1 MSGINPIT
9 RKNDYILFENSTAL
23 TNTDDT
29 QEQINFSDISSTAS
43 SSENDEE
50 YFNALNEALGIDYEE
65 YMIDLLEQNVVQVQ
79 QNLDIQD
86 DSDGWISDIYNGI
99 KELTTLGV
107 SKSEVTSA
115 IQNQKDIIEKL
126 KQAHEDGSFKEI
138 YKELTGVE
146 YDEEKVAKF
155 YQRENEVK
163 LLQAGLEKINA
174 LELDDDEKEKEI
186 NQYIESFES
195 LTSISSEELIQEYNS
210 LASQTLGSV
219 NELID
224 LLNKYIQSQESFID
238 KAANI
243 AQIGGIG
250 LMTLGGIACF
260 IPGGQGVGA
269 FCLKAGQI
277 AALGGTFGDNAL
289 ELVDTMTNEQNFEQ
303 DKEKY
308 KDISKETFVDA
319 ALFLSGYGAGSAA
332 NLAGKAVLSKTG
344 SIALQKIAD
353 IGVDASLSLLSDY
366 IITGEIDIKGE
377 GFSQLLSILTGSAYA
392 KINQAKAEINTTKTD
407 SQTSKMSFNPES
419 GELEASKIKNEIESI
434 ELDHQSAGDSVSS
447 ALKVEQFSNK
457 ELTAEQNRQL
467 SQVANKLSQEYAN
480 NVGQIQAEAKSRFSG
495 LNTVDEGN
503 ITSRPKSA
511 KSTFEK
517 LASKAQ
523 HGDIDIYSDTQCKG
537 AIGDGY
543 GTRIKMDDVDV
554 SCAQEQINLTLQDI
568 GLTQKEFVD
577 YLLGK
582 TKYEGEIESQLSFAK
597 TELLETL
604 KSTQSQNVVKRLV
617 SLINEADADAPEII
631 TELNN
636 YGSET
641 ASYFTKAQ
649 LNQIAKAYHTKYGKP
664 LNIVTKCEASDFKKI
679 NREISDDGKIIYR
692 TREAIFKDSGSQK
705 PSGYTTSQMNTKHV
719 LENNSIVEGELQ
731 IRGKQVNEFAEV
743 EHIPYDIR
751 KEKIKE
757 TDTEYSQIY
766 SLIKDMSDDAYNQY
780 NSYLSQTYETLRL
793 RELGF
798 VVKEDPK
805 IENFLDKFGFSDDE
819 LKLLSKEGL
828 HLLKYGTIKET
839 K

>member
-1 MSGINPIT
+1 MSGIDPIT
-9 RKNDYILFENSTAL
+9 SKKSYISLEDNVASVNKDY
-23 TNTDDT
+23 T
-29 QEQINFSDISSTAS
+29 QEEIDFSNISLSVS
-43 SSENDEE
+43 SNENDEE
-50 YFNALNEALGIDYEE
+50 YFNALNEAMGVDYEE
-65 YMIDLLEQNVVQVQ
+65 YMIDLLEQNVIQVQ
-79 QNLDIQD
+79 QNLDKQD

-107 SKSEVTSA
+107 SKSEVISA

-126 KQAHEDGSFKEI
+126 KQAHEDGNFKDV
-138 YKELTGVE
+138 YQELTGVE

-163 LLQAGLEKINA
+163 LLQAGLEKINV
-174 LELDDDEKEKEI
+174 LGLNDNEKEEKI

-195 LTSISSEELIQEYNS
+195 LTSISSEELMQEYNS
-210 LASQTLGSV
+210 LASQTLGSA

-224 LLNKYIQSQESFID
+224 LLNNYIQSQESFID
-238 KAANI
+238 KTANV

-250 LMTLGGIACF
+250 LMAVGGVACF
-260 IPGGQGVGA
+260 IPGGQAVGA

-308 KDISKETFVDA
+308 KEISKETFVDA

-332 NLAGKAVLSKTG
+332 NLAGNAVLSKTG
-344 SIALQKIAD
+344 SVALQKIAD

-366 IITGEIDIKGE
+366 IITGEIDIVGE
-377 GFSQLLSILTGSAYA
+377 GLSQLLSILTGSAYA
-392 KINQAKAEINTTKTD
+392 KINQTKTEINTIKVDQETP
-407 SQTSKMSFNPES
+407 KMSFNPES
-419 GELEASKIKNEIESI
+419 GELEAPKIKGEIESI

-447 ALKVEQFSNK
+447 ALRVQQFTNEK
-457 ELTAEQNRQL
+457 LTLEQNQQL

-480 NVGQIQAEAKSRFSG
+480 NVGQIQIEAKSRFSG
-495 LNTVDEGN
+495 LANVDEGS
-503 ITSRPKSA
+503 ITSRAKSA

-517 LASKAQ
+517 LASKAED
-523 HGDIDIYSDTQCKG
+523 GNIDVYSEAQCEA

-543 GTRIKMDDVDV
+543 GTRIKMDDVNA
-554 SCAQEQINLTLQDI
+554 SYAQEQIDLTLQDI

-577 YLLGK
+577 YMLGK
-582 TKYEGEIESQLSFAK
+582 TKYKGEIESQLSFAK

-604 KSTQSQNVVKRLV
+604 KTEQSQNIVERLV
-617 SLINEADADAPEII
+617 SLINEADKDTPEII

-649 LNQIAKAYHTKYGKP
+649 LNEIAKAYHTKYGKQ
-664 LNIVTKCEASDFKKI
+664 LDIVTKCEAADFPDASYRVI
-679 NREISDDGKIIYR
+679 NGKYEYI
-692 TREAIFKDSGSQK
+692 TEHAVFKDSGSQK

-719 LENNSIVEGELQ
+719 LENNSTVEGELQ
-731 IRGKQVNEFAEV
+731 IRGKQVNDFAEV

-766 SLIKDMSDDAYNQY
+766 SLIKDMDIDAYNQY

-798 VVKEDPK
+798 LVKEDPK
-805 IENFLDKFGFSDDE
+805 IENFLAKFGFSDDE

-828 HLLKYGTIKET
+828 QMLKYGTIKET

>member
-9 RKNDYILFENSTAL
+9 SKNLYISLEDSAL
-23 TNTDDT
+23 ETTISQEEIDFSNT
-29 QEQINFSDISSTAS
+29 SPTAS
-43 SSENDEE
+43 SNENDEE
-50 YFNALNEALGIDYEE
+50 YFNALNEALGVDYEE
-65 YMIDLLEQNVVQVQ
+65 YMINLLEQNVIQAQ
-79 QNLDIQD
+79 ESLDKQD

-99 KELTTLGV
+99 KELTTLGI

-126 KQAHEDGSFKEI
+126 KQAHKEGNFKDV

-174 LELDDDEKEKEI
+174 LELNDNEKEEKI
-186 NQYIESFES
+186 NQYIESFEA
-195 LTSISSEELIQEYNS
+195 LTSISSEELLQEYNS
-210 LASQTLGSV
+210 LASQTLGNA

-238 KAANI
+238 KAANV
-243 AQIGGIG
+243 AQIAGIG
-250 LMTLGGIACF
+250 LMVVGGVACF

-289 ELVDTMTNEQNFEQ
+289 ELIDTMTNEQNFEQ

-319 ALFLSGYGAGSAA
+319 ALFLSGYGAGSVA
-332 NLAGKAVLSKTG
+332 NLAGKAVLTKTG

-392 KINQAKAEINTTKTD
+392 KINQAKAEINTTKIDPETP
-407 SQTSKMSFNPES
+407 KMSFNPES
-419 GELEASKIKNEIESI
+419 GELEAPKIKNEVESI
-434 ELDHQSAGDSVSS
+434 ELDHQSAGDNVSS
-447 ALKVEQFSNK
+447 ALKVEEFSSK
-457 ELTAEQNRQL
+457 KLTAEQNHQL
-467 SQVANKLSQEYAN
+467 SQVANRLSQEYAN
-480 NVGQIQAEAKSRFSG
+480 NIGQIEAEAKSRFSG
-495 LNTVDEGN
+495 LDTVDEGN
-503 ITSRPKSA
+503 ITSRAKSA

-517 LASKAQ
+517 LASKTEN
-523 HGDIDIYSDTQCKG
+523 GDIDAFSEVQCEG

-543 GTRIKMDDVDV
+543 GTRIKMDNVDA
-554 SCAQEQINLTLQDI
+554 SYAQEQIDLTLEEI
-568 GLTQKEFVD
+568 GMTQEQFVD
-577 YLLGK
+577 YMLGK
-582 TKYEGEIESQLSFAK
+582 TEYEGEIESQLSFAK
-597 TELLETL
+597 KELLETL
-604 KSTQSQNVVKRLV
+604 KTEQSQNIVNRLV
-617 SLINEADADAPEII
+617 TLIKEADPDAPEII

-636 YGSET
+636 YGNET
-641 ASYFTKAQ
+641 SSYFTMAQ
-649 LNQIAKAYHTKYGKP
+649 LYEIATAYFEKYKKP
-664 LNIVTKCEASDFKKI
+664 LDIVTKYDKAEFGKM
-679 NREISDDGKIIYR
+679 NRDIDSDGKIIYK
-692 TREAIFKDSGSQK
+692 TREAVFKDSGSQK
-705 PSGYTTSQMNTKHV
+705 PSGYTTSQMNTNHV
-719 LENNSIVEGELQ
+719 LENSSTVEGELQ
-731 IRGKQVNEFAEV
+731 IRGQQVNDFAEV

-757 TDTEYSQIY
+757 TDTKYSQIY
-766 SLIKDMSDDAYNQY
+766 SLIKNMSDKAYEQY
-780 NSYLSQTYETLRL
+780 NKYLSQTYETYRL

-798 VVKEDPK
+798 VVSEEPK
-805 IENFLDKFGFSDDE
+805 IESFLGEFGFSDDE